1 VLNVN
6 GNEET
11 KIEQI
16 RALYRLVQ
24 NYSDRLT
31 FVENGY
37 DRIIQFVINE
47 LADTTVRFYFN
58 YLTNFRMRIM

>member
-1 VLNVN
+1 MLDIN

-16 RALYRLVQ
+16 RVLYRIVQ

-37 DRIIQFVINE
+37 TRIIQFVIKE
-47 LADTTVRFYFN
+47 LDDTTVR
-58 YLTNFRMRIM
+58 I